1 MPALLATCASQAIGY
16 LQSTPSILTTLHDN
30 IDIIRSALEKTEGIT
45 VLGHRA
51 SPIIHFSLRN
61 SAQYL
66 TATPSA
72 PDHEAEERVLQDIV
86 DDALANGVFIT
97 RGKHL
102 RGQEMI
108 DSRPTIRI
116 AATAA
121 LSKKD
126 VEKAVGTIKASIAR
140 VLAKRR

>member
-1 MPALLATCASQAIGY
+1 MPALLATSASEAISF
-16 LQSTPSILTTLHDN
+16 LQNTPSVLAALHDN
-30 IDIIRSALEKTEGIT
+30 VDTIRSMLEKTEGIT
-45 VLGHRA
+45 VIGHRA
-51 SPIIHFSLRN
+51 SPIIHFCLR
-61 SAQYL
+61 SSQQYL
-66 TATPSA
+66 MATPLA

-102 RGQEMI
+102 RSQEMV
-108 DSRPTIRI
+108 DSRPTVRI

-121 LSKKD
+121 LSKRD
-126 VEKAVGTIKASIAR
+126 VEKAVGIVKASIAR

>member
-1 MPALLATCASQAIGY
+1 MPALLATSGSEAINY
-16 LQSTPSILTTLHDN
+16 LRETPSVLSTLHDN
-30 IDIIRSALEKTEGIT
+30 VDTIRSVLEKTEGIT

-51 SPIIHFSLRN
+51 SPIVHFCLRQ
-61 SAQYL
+61 SQQYL
-66 TATPSA
+66 TATPPA
-72 PDHEAEERVLQDIV
+72 ADYEAEERALQDIV

-102 RGQEMI
+102 RNQEMI

-126 VEKAVGTIKASIAR
+126 VEKAMGIVKASIGR
-140 VLAKRR
+140 VLARRR

>member
-1 MPALLATCASQAIGY
+1 MPALLATSGSEAISY
-16 LQSTPSILTTLHDN
+16 LRNTPSVLTALHDN
-30 IDIIRSALEKTEGIT
+30 IDTIRSILEKTEGIT

-51 SPIIHFSLRN
+51 SPIIHFCLRN
-61 SAQYL
+61 SPQHL
-66 TATPSA
+66 TVTP
-72 PDHEAEERVLQDIV
+72 PTPNHEAEERVLQDIV

-102 RGQEMI
+102 RGQEMT

-126 VEKAVGTIKASIAR
+126 VEKAMNIAKGSIAR
-140 VLAKRR
+140 ALARRR

>member
-1 MPALLATCASQAIGY
+1 MPALLATSATEAIGH
-16 LQSTPSILTTLHDN
+16 LRNTPSVLTTLHDN
-30 IDIIRSALEKTEGIT
+30 VDTIRSVLEKTEGIT
-45 VLGHRA
+45 ILGHRA
-51 SPIIHFSLRN
+51 SPIIHFCLR
-61 SAQYL
+61 SGPQYL

-72 PDHEAEERVLQDIV
+72 PDHEEEEWVLQDIV
-86 DDALANGVFIT
+86 DDVLTNGVFIT

-126 VEKAVGTIKASIAR
+126 VEKAMGVVKASIAR
-140 VLAKRR
+140 VLARRR